1 MRAHVTGHIRCT
13 RGCAYSF
20 LSSRYVYRVRFSKAR
35 ASTCMPARIHV
46 LVMADDKSISHT
58 RVTHHSGMVKHA
70 QFDELSYYRVRF
82 GGPCCNCAAT
92 RRGGWMCVP
101 TSKQAVSPRDKVGA
115 AVGGLHRHDPTLSIV
130 AQAQFQNRG
139 GRAHG
144 GVSLTNEVE
153 TQKAMGAREHG
164 ACVPLHGNASSC
176 AAEEP
181 LRRHQLHCRAPRTR
195 ALHTKHNIPY
205 LKSRPQTVACLR
217 VACVHEWSASSSSDE
232 CVWTSVPVGVCLFVI
247 VD

>member
-1 MRAHVTGHIRCT
+1 MHV
-13 RGCAYSF
+13 Y
-20 LSSRYVYRVRFSKAR
+20 KN
-35 ASTCMPARIHV
+35 
-46 LVMADDKSISHT
+46 ISHT
-58 RVTHHSGMVKHA
+58 RVPHHSGMVKHA

-144 GVSLTNEVE
+144 GVSLTNEVWRPKR
-153 TQKAMGAREHG
+153 QWVR
-164 ACVPLHGNASSC
+164 ASTGLAFPC
-176 AAEEP
+176 TGM
-181 LRRHQLHCRAPRTR
+181 HRAVQ
-195 ALHTKHNIPY
+195 
-205 LKSRPQTVACLR
+205 LKSRCGGTSCTA
-217 VACVHEWSASSSSDE
+217 VHQGPALCTLNTISR
-232 CVWTSVPVGVCLFVI
+232 L
-247 VD
+247 